1 MLVGY
6 ARVSTTDQSLDIQV
20 EALKAAGCEKV
31 FSEKRSGTTTK
42 RDALHSALEFVR
54 EGDVLLVT
62 RLDRF
67 ARSSVDLHNM
77 VRALEDKGVGFRCI
91 EQSGVDT
98 TTSSGKLM
106 LSMLGAVA
114 EFETAIRRERQQE
127 GIEKAKAAG
136 VYRGRKARIDPER
149 VRQMLSEGMKPGQ
162 VAKALGCSRMTVHRA
177 TT

>member
-42 RDALHSALEFVR
+42 RDALQSALEFVR

-77 VRALEDKGVGFRCI
+77 VRALEDKGVGFRCV

-149 VRQMLSEGMKPGQ
+149 VRAMLSEGMKPGQ

-177 TT
+177 SS